1 MGNLLTC
8 LSKLG
13 LPLIVKMISD
23 RILFLALILAS
34 LNWQCHGTKDIV
46 SSNNKIY
53 LFLEKGGCLVN
64 CKTYS
69 IRIEKSGLA
78 DYTGKV
84 NVSKT
89 GRYFRKLSDEESA
102 ELWEFIEKND
112 IFEFSGFSG
121 NIGEDSQVRNL
132 VLSRNG
138 KDKTITYGP
147 LAPKVLMTL
156 EGKIESIAESGK
168 WEKHK

>member
-1 MGNLLTC
+1 M
-8 LSKLG
+8 
-13 LPLIVKMISD
+13 
-23 RILFLALILAS
+23 
-34 LNWQCHGTKDIV
+34 
-46 SSNNKIY
+46 
-53 LFLEKGGCLVN
+53 
-64 CKTYS
+64 
-69 IRIEKSGLA
+69 A
-78 DYTGKV
+78 DYTRKV